1 MQAQHAVEVT
11 EVEATEAEATVDVDA
26 GIKAAVVKY
35 QSVCD
40 VKPRFESDQPG
51 LLFLRKQIGQAF
63 LAEYPLLGRVD
74 ARRPPQGGSTTSLVL
89 NRQ

>member
-26 GIKAAVVKY
+26 GIKAAAVKY

-51 LLFLRKQIGQAF
+51 LLFFTQA
-63 LAEYPLLGRVD
+63 
-74 ARRPPQGGSTTSLVL
+74 
-89 NRQ
+89 NRASVFSRISAAW